1 MRPWAAWLVCTAGST
16 DRGRGESLPS
26 HMGSC
31 SLVPL
36 GSAPGWHPLWSGGQR
51 GEGGGRTEGGGG
63 EGGGGDDAHVF
74 ITLLERLFLQHNT
87 PKAATFPK
95 KNELPWVGF
104 KPTTLRNLDRTLYQL

>member
-1 MRPWAAWLVCTAGST
+1 MRSWAAWLVCTAGST

-36 GSAPGWHPLWSGGQR
+36 GSAPGWHPLWSGGGR
-51 GEGGGRTEGGGG
+51 GGREVGGGGRGV
-63 EGGGGDDAHVF
+63 GDDAHVF

-104 KPTTLRNLDRTLYQL
+104 KPTTLCILDRTLYQL